1 MNIIR
6 DWGQKIKAT
15 PKALWDDL
23 FVVLIML
30 LLSLASFGLG
40 RLSVTY
46 DDQGGIEF
54 VSGSANQGA
63 SAGTALPLPEEV
75 VPQGGYV
82 ASRSGSKYHLPW
94 CAGAQSIK
102 EENKIFFD
110 TKEEA
115 EAAGYTPASNCKGI

>member
-1 MNIIR
+1 
-6 DWGQKIKAT
+6 
-15 PKALWDDL
+15 
-23 FVVLIML
+23 ML

-46 DDQGGIEF
+46 SEQKGIELI
-54 VSGSANQGA
+54 SSSDNQGA
-63 SAGTALPLPEEV
+63 AAAAAGPLGDAPI
-75 VPQGGYV
+75 PNGAYV

-102 EENKIFFD
+102 EENKIFFN
-110 TKEEA
+110 TKEAA